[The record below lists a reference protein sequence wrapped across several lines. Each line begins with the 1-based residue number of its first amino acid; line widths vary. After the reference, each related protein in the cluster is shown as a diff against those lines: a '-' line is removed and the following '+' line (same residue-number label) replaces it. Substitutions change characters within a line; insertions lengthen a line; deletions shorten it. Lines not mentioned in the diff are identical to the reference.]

1 MTLPVQV
8 SSRTDVGRLQREME
22 ALDNFLTQAAI
33 REPGTPMKLPKT
45 SRLLDEFINTNQLN
59 PLHDED
65 RARMLAFIKQVRDHA
80 PVLHISFGADPSAI
94 FVEKLTAWLRKELHP
109 TVMMH
114 VGLQPNIGAG
124 CIVRTTNKQFD
135 FSLRQHFRNQRPL
148 LVQKL
153 HGTIQAVPTP
163 APAAVEEVVTT

>member
-8 SSRTDVGRLQREME
+8 SSRTDVGRLQREMD

-45 SRLLDEFINTNQLN
+45 SRLLDEFINSNQLN
-59 PLHDED
+59 PLRDED
-65 RARMLAFIKQVRDHA
+65 RVRMVAFIKQVRDHS
-80 PVLHISFGADPSAI
+80 PVMHMSFGADPSAV
-94 FVEKLTAWLRKELHP
+94 FVEKLTAWLRKEIHP
-109 TVMMH
+109 SVLIH

-124 CIVRTTNKQFD
+124 CVVRTTNKHFD
-135 FSLRQHFRNQRPL
+135 FSLRQHFRKQRPL

-153 HGTIQAVPTP
+153 HGTIQP
-163 APAAVEEVVTT
+163 APVPAAVVIEEVAPT